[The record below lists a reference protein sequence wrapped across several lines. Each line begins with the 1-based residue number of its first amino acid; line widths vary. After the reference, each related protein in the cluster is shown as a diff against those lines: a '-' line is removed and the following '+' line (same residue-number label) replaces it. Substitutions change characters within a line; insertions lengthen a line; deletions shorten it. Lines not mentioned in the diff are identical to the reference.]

1 MSSENPLIAILDQ
14 FQVASLDDINRLK
27 LFNRVDQK
35 FIFKYNELESV
46 LKEVLNDYNILSIN
60 EKRLLQYNT
69 LYFDTSSYSSYTDH
83 HNGRPNRYKIRY
95 RKYQDSGDVFF
106 EIKKKIKGLR
116 TNKHRIQTV
125 SIPQMLGNA
134 EKELLSE
141 YVKDGLHLVPTMWVN
156 YKRLTLMNRNS
167 EERVTID
174 LNLHLK
180 NEIAEI
186 SLEGLVIVEVKQA
199 KASRNSQFLECLR
212 KRQLR
217 ETRISKYTIAVA
229 LLNHNIKRNAFGSKL
244 RKIKHLIED
253 QWKQAS

>member
-1 MSSENPLIAILDQ
+1 MSSEHPLLAILDQ
-14 FQVASLDDINRLK
+14 FQAASLDDMNRLK
-27 LFNRVDQK
+27 LLNRVDQK
-35 FIFKYNELESV
+35 FIFRYEELESM
-46 LKEVLNDYNILSIN
+46 LKEVLNDYNILAIDD
-60 EKRLLQYNT
+60 KRLFQYNT
-69 LYFDTSSYSSYTDH
+69 LYFDTTAYTSYIDH
-83 HNGRPNRYKIRY
+83 HNGKPNRYKIRY

-116 TNKHRIQTV
+116 TDKHRVPTEN
-125 SIPQMLGNA
+125 IPQALGNA

-141 YVKDGLHLVPTMWVN
+141 CVKDGLQLVPTMWVN
-156 YKRLTLMNRNS
+156 YKRLTLMSRET

-180 NEIAEI
+180 KETEEV

-199 KASRNSQFLECLR
+199 KASRNSPFLECLR
-212 KRQLR
+212 EKQIR

-229 LLNHNIKRNAFGSKL
+229 LLNHEIKRNAFGSKL